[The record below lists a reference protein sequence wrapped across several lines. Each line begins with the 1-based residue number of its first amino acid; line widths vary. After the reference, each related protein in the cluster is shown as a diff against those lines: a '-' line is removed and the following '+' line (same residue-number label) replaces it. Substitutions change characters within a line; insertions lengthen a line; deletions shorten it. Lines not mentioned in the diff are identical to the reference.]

1 MAGGGVT
8 RPKKRWWKSD
18 DVVEHIGKGGSKQPT
33 AEMTISNLTWMEET
47 SHRIDS
53 E

>member
-8 RPKKRWWKSD
+8 RPKKRWWSD
-18 DVVEHIGKGGSKQPT
+18 DVVEHVGKGGSKQPMT
-33 AEMTISNLTWMEET
+33 EMTISNLTWMEET
-47 SHRIDS
+47 SHHIDS